1 MVSETSQAET
11 REERERLAF
20 LPGSNVYRSL
30 KKRLFPELQQRAL
43 ETAAWPCSRVP
54 GGSAASDCPGHRSP
68 SPRMFGTHR
77 SQTSQLL
84 TMTISPDHFPDAK
97 RFF

>member
-30 KKRLFPELQQRAL
+30 KKRLFPRI
-43 ETAAWPCSRVP
+43 TAEGTRDCRMAMLK
-54 GGSAASDCPGHRSP
+54 GSGRLSG
-68 SPRMFGTHR
+68 
-77 SQTSQLL
+77 L
-84 TMTISPDHFPDAK
+84 
-97 RFF
+97 